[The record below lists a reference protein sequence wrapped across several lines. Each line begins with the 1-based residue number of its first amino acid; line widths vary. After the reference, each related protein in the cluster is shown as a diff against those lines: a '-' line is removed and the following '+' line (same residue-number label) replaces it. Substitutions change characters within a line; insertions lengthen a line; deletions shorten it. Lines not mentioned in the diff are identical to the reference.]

1 MAILGIGTDIVDVA
15 RIEKLLRDKR
25 DDFLAR
31 VFAAPEVVYCDSKAR
46 AAVHFAAR
54 FAAKEAFMKAIGTGW
69 AKGVGFAE
77 ITVAN
82 DPDGKPSLRVTGQ
95 AKNILDGFGPSFLW
109 LSLSHT
115 REYAMAVV
123 VIETSETS
131 VATPRAA
138 KTARTKTVTRTRNSK
153 R

>member
-25 DDFLAR
+25 DDFLPR
-31 VFAAPEVVYCDSKAR
+31 VFSAQEVSYCDGKAA

-69 AKGVGFAE
+69 AKGVGFSE
-77 ITVAN
+77 IAVTN
-82 DPDGKPSLRVTGQ
+82 DPDGKPVLQVKGI
-95 AKNILDGFGPSFLW
+95 AKDILDGFGPSFLW

-115 REYAMAVV
+115 KEYAMAMV
-123 VIETSETS
+123 VIE
-131 VATPRAA
+131 
-138 KTARTKTVTRTRNSK
+138 SK
-153 R
+153 